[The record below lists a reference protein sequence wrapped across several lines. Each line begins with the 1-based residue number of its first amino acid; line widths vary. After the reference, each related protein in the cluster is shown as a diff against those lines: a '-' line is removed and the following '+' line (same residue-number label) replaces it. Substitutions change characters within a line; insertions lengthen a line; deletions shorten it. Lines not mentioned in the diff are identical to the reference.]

1 MRGGTVVVPFRS
13 TFRREVEI
21 MRAIVMS
28 LFLVGALASTPAQ
41 TPPLPAT
48 DITAADINRFIA
60 ALPRTAVSDLPIRVV
75 DVGGYKLGVYGVFRP
90 KALAGDAILHE
101 TRTSE
106 VYYILDGAGTL
117 VTGAT
122 LADLK
127 APTKRLSGISVRANR
142 IDGGVTRRVAKGG
155 RRGHSPD
162 GRQTL
167 K

>member
-1 MRGGTVVVPFRS
+1 
-13 TFRREVEI
+13 

-48 DITAADINRFIA
+48 DIPAADINRFIA

-75 DVGGYKLGVYGVFRP
+75 DVGGYKLGLYGVFRP

-106 VYYILDGAGTL
+106 VYRYGT
-117 VTGAT
+117 
-122 LADLK
+122 
-127 APTKRLSGISVRANR
+127 
-142 IDGGVTRRVAKGG
+142 
-155 RRGHSPD
+155 H
-162 GRQTL
+162 
-167 K
+167 